1 MLVAAVAGVVCIVV
15 VDVAGRAFGIV
26 VAVKAEVL
34 FVLEGCRQP
43 CLLCMALCAVA
54 LDLQMQG
61 IARSAVTAVAL
72 LLQIGLNQ
80 LV

>member
-1 MLVAAVAGVVCIVV
+1 MLVAAIAGVVRIVV

-26 VAVKAEVL
+26 VAVKSEVL
-34 FVLEGCRQP
+34 FVLEGRRQP
-43 CLLCMALCAVA
+43 RPLRVALCAVA

-61 IARSAVTAVAL
+61 IARTAVTAVAL

-80 LV
+80 FV